1 MINLKFAMIQ
11 ETTAE
16 FTIPPQ
22 YTTDRRSPVRWVIS
36 HSLRQ
41 WWILLIAL
49 VGAFGNAA
57 LMAVSQVQVGEAFS
71 VVSAPVFDPNALFKI
86 FLIIAAAGVARGI
99 LQFSRNFGFEFCA
112 QRVERNVR
120 RELYA
125 SLLSKSM
132 TFHNLQPVGDTMA
145 RATNDVR
152 EVNFLYS
159 PGLNMVVGSLT
170 FLVFPI
176 LYAPRYHPSLL
187 LVPCIFVVLY
197 FITLKIYMRGLAPIT
212 EEVRESFGGL
222 NIRLNESLDGIETVK
237 GSAQETG
244 EIDLFKR
251 NVVRY
256 KDAVIAQ
263 GRKEAKFLPMLLY
276 AIALGAGLL
285 HVLLLYRQGLVDIG
299 GVVGYFGLLLMLD
312 FPTFASLWAYS
323 RISLGLA
330 GAKRILDVMNRE
342 NNLDQNV
349 SGYAQPLR
357 GEVEFRNVTF
367 RYESGESVLEKV
379 SFKVQPGQTVAI
391 VGQTGSGKTSL
402 VRLINR
408 TYDVTNGQVLV
419 DGMDVRDWNL
429 ENLRRSISII
439 EQDIF
444 LFSRSIAE
452 NIAFGKPGATREEI
466 EAAAT
471 AAQAHDFI
479 MSFEK
484 GYETVIGERGITL
497 SGGQRQ
503 RLALARAFLTD
514 PRILMLD
521 DSTSAI
527 DSATEDKIQRA
538 IYAAARGRTTF
549 IITHRLSQIRWA
561 DLILVVKNGR
571 LAASGTHDELM
582 QTSEAY
588 RRIFS
593 E

>member
-1 MINLKFAMIQ
+1 MIQ

-22 YTTDRRSPVRWVIS
+22 YTTDRRSPVRWIIS

-49 VGAFGNAA
+49 IGAFGNAA
-57 LMAVSQVQVGEAFS
+57 LMAVGQVQVGEAFN
-71 VVSAPVFDPNALFKI
+71 VVSAPVFDPNALFRI
-86 FLIIAAAGVARGI
+86 FLIIVAAGVARGI

-112 QRVERNVR
+112 QRIERNVR

-197 FITLKIYMRGLAPIT
+197 FVTLKIYMRGLAPIT

-251 NVVRY
+251 NVIRY
-256 KDAVIAQ
+256 KEAVIAQ

-276 AIALGAGLL
+276 AVALGAGLL

-342 NNLDQNV
+342 NNLDQNT

-367 RYESGESVLEKV
+367 RYESGESVLENV
-379 SFKVQPGQTVAI
+379 SFKVRPGQTVAI

-408 TYDVTNGQVLV
+408 TYDVTDGQVLV
-419 DGMDVRDWNL
+419 DGVDVRDWNL

-444 LFSRSIAE
+444 LFSRTIAE
-452 NIAFGKPGATREEI
+452 NIAFGKPGATQSEI
-466 EAAAT
+466 EAAAM

-479 MSFEK
+479 MTFEK
-484 GYETVIGERGITL
+484 GYDTVIGERGITL

-571 LAASGTHDELM
+571 LAASGTHEELM

>member
-1 MINLKFAMIQ
+1 MIQ

-22 YTTDRRSPVRWVIS
+22 YTTDRRSPVRWIIS

-49 VGAFGNAA
+49 IGAFGNAA
-57 LMAVSQVQVGEAFS
+57 LMAVGQVQVGEAFN
-71 VVSAPVFDPNALFKI
+71 VVSAPVFDPNALFRI
-86 FLIIAAAGVARGI
+86 FLIIVAAGVARGI

-112 QRVERNVR
+112 QRIERNVR

-197 FITLKIYMRGLAPIT
+197 FVTLKIYMRGLAPIT

-251 NVVRY
+251 NVIRY
-256 KDAVIAQ
+256 KEAVIAQ

-276 AIALGAGLL
+276 AVALGAGLL

-342 NNLDQNV
+342 NNLDQNT

-367 RYESGESVLEKV
+367 RYESGESVLEL
-379 SFKVQPGQTVAI
+379 
-391 VGQTGSGKTSL
+391 SL
-402 VRLINR
+402 IH
-408 TYDVTNGQVLV
+408 
-419 DGMDVRDWNL
+419 
-429 ENLRRSISII
+429 I
-439 EQDIF
+439 
-444 LFSRSIAE
+444 
-452 NIAFGKPGATREEI
+452 
-466 EAAAT
+466 
-471 AAQAHDFI
+471 
-479 MSFEK
+479 
-484 GYETVIGERGITL
+484 
-497 SGGQRQ
+497 
-503 RLALARAFLTD
+503 
-514 PRILMLD
+514 
-521 DSTSAI
+521 
-527 DSATEDKIQRA
+527 
-538 IYAAARGRTTF
+538 
-549 IITHRLSQIRWA
+549 
-561 DLILVVKNGR
+561 
-571 LAASGTHDELM
+571 
-582 QTSEAY
+582 
-588 RRIFS
+588 
-593 E
+593 

>member
-1 MINLKFAMIQ
+1 MIQ

-22 YTTDRRSPVRWVIS
+22 YTTDRRSPVRWIIS

-41 WWILLIAL
+41 WWVLLIAL

-57 LMAVSQVQVGEAFS
+57 LMAVGQVQVGEAFN
-71 VVSAPVFDPNALFKI
+71 VVSAPVFNPNALFRI
-86 FLIIAAAGVARGI
+86 FLIIVAAGVARGI

-112 QRVERNVR
+112 QRIERNVR

-152 EVNFLYS
+152 EVNFLFS

-197 FITLKIYMRGLAPIT
+197 FVTLKIYMRGLAPIT

-251 NVVRY
+251 NVIRY

-263 GRKEAKFLPMLLY
+263 GRKEARFLPMLLY
-276 AIALGAGLL
+276 AVALGAGLL

-342 NNLDQNV
+342 NNLDQNT
-349 SGYAQPLR
+349 SGYARPLR

-367 RYESGESVLEKV
+367 RYESGESVLENV
-379 SFKVQPGQTVAI
+379 SFNVQPGQTVAI

-408 TYDVTNGQVLV
+408 TYDVTGGQVLV
-419 DGMDVRDWNL
+419 DGVDVREWNL

-444 LFSRSIAE
+444 LFSRTIAE
-452 NIAFGKPGATREEI
+452 NIAFGKPGATRSEI
-466 EAAAT
+466 EAAAM

-484 GYETVIGERGITL
+484 GYDTVIGERGITL

-571 LAASGTHDELM
+571 LAASGTHEELM